1 MKRLSLPVLV
11 CCGCFGSY
19 LSALQAANPE
29 PTFEELGASSYRF
42 DWTGEA
48 GLTYFV
54 QYSQD
59 LQNWQY
65 FPLIDHGVV
74 HDPVDVTPLDASN
87 NPLAKYFM
95 RLVYTDIPTTDPEG
109 DDFDGDG
116 IPNLY
121 ELVSLS
127 TDPLNVSS
135 AGGDSDGDGM
145 PDGWE
150 LFYFGNLAQLP
161 ATVLEGDGL
170 TLLEKA
176 QLGMSPLVDY
186 AEVGEALAAEF
197 LYDAAGR
204 LSSAVSPLLNSTFTP
219 DAEGNLA
226 H

>member
-11 CCGCFGSY
+11 CCGCFGSC
-19 LSALQAANPE
+19 LSALQAADPE

-95 RLVYTDIPTTDPEG
+95 RLVYTDVPTTDAEG

-116 IPNLY
+116 MSNIA
-121 ELVSLS
+121 ELSLMQS
-127 TDPLNVSS
+127 DPLSDDGFADTDADGLPDVLELFWFGDLTQS
-135 AGGDSDGDGM
+135 AATDSDGDGLLNG
-145 PDGWE
+145 DE
-150 LFYFGNLAQLP
+150 FGAGTSPVADQTGMVAQD
-161 ATVLEGDGL
+161 E
-170 TLLEKA
+170 
-176 QLGMSPLVDY
+176 Y
-186 AEVGEALAAEF
+186 
-197 LYDAAGR
+197 LYDENGR
-204 LSSAVSPLLNSTFTP
+204 LKKGDSVEFGY
-219 DAEGNLA
+219 DAEGNLESA
-226 H
+226 E

>member
-1 MKRLSLPVLV
+1 MKRLSLPMLV
-11 CCGCFGSY
+11 CCGCIGSC
-19 LSALQAANPE
+19 LSVLHAADPE

-74 HDPVDVTPLDASN
+74 HDAVDVTPLDASN
-87 NPLAKYFM
+87 KPLAKFFM

-121 ELVSLS
+121 ELVNML
-127 TDPLNVSS
+127 TDPLLW
-135 AGGDSDGDGM
+135 DTDGDGNSDANEDF
-145 PDGWE
+145 DGDMYGH
-150 LFYFGNLAQLP
+150 LFEE
-161 ATVLEGDGL
+161 V
-170 TLLEKA
+170 
-176 QLGMSPLVDY
+176 LGMNSHAGVTLAPADEWDLFLPL
-186 AEVGEALAAEF
+186 
-197 LYDAAGR
+197 
-204 LSSAVSPLLNSTFTP
+204 P
-219 DAEGNLA
+219 
-226 H
+226 